1 LIDQLQYDLVIRLH
15 PCLVWVQID
24 MQAHPQTTVLPEG
37 ALLGAEDH
45 PIPAL
50 FCHNTAMEHLPFN
63 VTCNHWGFFAARLE
77 PARFCLHPLHPSP
90 IVQVEVYQLFWE
102 TCPITV
108 RLVKKKPAVYSLPD
122 AVLPHFR
129 ARQRRNVATPTVA
142 QPPVARLAEFLHIF
156 VRDHGPLRAIPG
168 ASQTQVHRARVHA
181 AERHLGTSV
190 SRPVVPSGKWE
201 YHGNITYI
209 IPSSNIKYLNT
220 IEYAHFNGTLGL
232 ITII

>member
-1 LIDQLQYDLVIRLH
+1 
-15 PCLVWVQID
+15 
-24 MQAHPQTTVLPEG
+24 M
-37 ALLGAEDH
+37 
-45 PIPAL
+45 
-50 FCHNTAMEHLPFN
+50 
-63 VTCNHWGFFAARLE
+63 
-77 PARFCLHPLHPSP
+77 
-90 IVQVEVYQLFWE
+90 
-102 TCPITV
+102 
-108 RLVKKKPAVYSLPD
+108 YSLPD